1 MRQSQQRCRD
11 GLSWWTDSSNS
22 ATFTI
27 VIISIK
33 SIFFFHEESAS
44 GAGKAHMLYV
54 RLPGWQAATVPLLIS
69 VPAHETHL
77 TQNLFQLLQLFLA
90 CTEIS

>member
-1 MRQSQQRCRD
+1 MVSLGEQILPIQ
-11 GLSWWTDSSNS
+11 LSLPSSLS
-22 ATFTI
+22 
-27 VIISIK
+27 K
-33 SIFFFHEESAS
+33 SNQILFFHGESAL
-44 GAGKAHMLYV
+44 GASKAHKLHV

-90 CTEIS
+90 CVEIS